1 MKNRLQGIVI
11 GIIIGALLST
21 AVLAAPVSEL
31 ISVVFDNYKIMVNG
45 ENKAYADDMKP
56 LNYNGRIYVPLR
68 FAAETLHKS
77 VNWDANTKT
86 VYIDDSEEKDFI
98 LTPKENLSDDELSAC
113 AEIIDM
119 RLKNAEIKNYTL
131 SVFDGSIVI
140 SAPES
145 VTKEQIEQCVVKGYL
160 HLNDSE
166 SHIILDKKDIQS
178 AYTCYDDLT
187 GTGIKQHYV
196 EILLNSDGR
205 RKLSTASAD
214 IAKKENN
221 KNYIAV
227 MVDDVVYS
235 TPFVTG
241 AIESDRIVIT
251 GYFTESSAAS
261 FAAVLSTA
269 ELPMEFKVEE

>member
-31 ISVVFDNYKIMVNG
+31 ISVVFDNYKIVING
-45 ENKAYADDMKP
+45 KSKTYADDMKP

-68 FAAETLHKS
+68 FAAEALHKS

-196 EILLNSDGR
+196 EILLNSEGR

>member
-1 MKNRLQGIVI
+1 
-11 GIIIGALLST
+11 
-21 AVLAAPVSEL
+21 
-31 ISVVFDNYKIMVNG
+31 
-45 ENKAYADDMKP
+45 MKP

-68 FAAETLHKS
+68 FAAEALHKS

-131 SVFDGSIVI
+131 SVFDGSVVI

-196 EILLNSDGR
+196 EILLNSEGR

-227 MVDDVVYS
+227 MVDDVMYS